1 MGRWRLYGGLLG
13 GVIAVSWGAI
23 FIRLADAPSLSIA
36 AYRLLLAASP
46 SLLYALLRHRD
57 ELRALTRREHGWLF
71 LSGVALALH
80 FATWIASL
88 SLTTVASSVALV
100 STQPLWVAL
109 LALATLRE
117 RVTALGAVAILV
129 ATAGGA
135 LIGGADISVS
145 RDALLGDVL
154 AVAGAIFGAI
164 YFVVGRSVRPTMS
177 LAAYIGVVYSVA
189 AVLLLVSAA
198 VAGQPLWGFSGETW
212 AMFGLLALVPQLIGH
227 STLNWALR
235 YLSAPFVS
243 VAILGEPVIST
254 ALAIPIL
261 DERPGLLRIMG
272 GAVTLVGVYLA
283 MRDESRQS
291 AGLAQAPTT
300 AGIPE
305 QVAHGLSASRTA
317 STTSGNKTP
326 DGPRNTADA

>member
-1 MGRWRLYGGLLG
+1 MGRLRLYGGLLG
-13 GVIAVSWGAI
+13 GIIAVSWGAI
-23 FIRLADAPSLSIA
+23 FIRLADAPALSIA
-36 AYRLLLAASP
+36 AYRLVLA
-46 SLLYALLRHRD
+46 SLPAMLYALLRHRE
-57 ELRALTRREHGWLF
+57 ELRRLTWREHRLLC
-71 LSGVALALH
+71 LSGAALALH

-88 SLTTVASSVALV
+88 GSTSVASSVALV

-109 LALATLRE
+109 LALLTLRE
-117 RVTALGAVAILV
+117 RVTRLGAVAIAV
-129 ATAGGA
+129 ATGGGA

-145 RDALLGDVL
+145 GKALLGDGL

-164 YFVVGRSVRPTMS
+164 YFVAGRGVRPTLS
-177 LAAYIGVVYSVA
+177 LPAYIGVVYSVA
-189 AVLLLVSAA
+189 AVLLLISAA
-198 VAGQPLWGFSGETW
+198 ITGQPLWGFSGQTW

-235 YLSAPFVS
+235 YLTAPLVS

-261 DERPGLLRIMG
+261 DEQPGVPRIIG
-272 GAVTLVGVYLA
+272 GAVTLLGVYLA

-291 AGLAQAPTT
+291 VARPRVAPGRP
-300 AGIPE
+300 AAVPHARS
-305 QVAHGLSASRTA
+305 VARTA
-317 STTSGNKTP
+317 STTSGSNTP